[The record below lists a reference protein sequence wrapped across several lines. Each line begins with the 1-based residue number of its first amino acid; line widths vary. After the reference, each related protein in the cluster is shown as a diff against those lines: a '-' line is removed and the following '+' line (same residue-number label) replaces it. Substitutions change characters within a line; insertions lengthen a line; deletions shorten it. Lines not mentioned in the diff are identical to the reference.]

1 MKEQNLDSRQKVK
14 DDQWFNMYGELVTKY
29 ENQSDANEKMR
40 KEILRRVER
49 FNNNEQDYREQIKLL
64 QRELRVR
71 YGYEKNAL

>member
-1 MKEQNLDSRQKVK
+1 MKEQNLDSRQKIK

-49 FNNNEQDYREQIKLL
+49 FNNNE
-64 QRELRVR
+64 
-71 YGYEKNAL
+71 

>member
-1 MKEQNLDSRQKVK
+1 MKEQNLDSRQKIK

-49 FNNNEQDYREQIKLL
+49 FNNNEQDYRE
-64 QRELRVR
+64 
-71 YGYEKNAL
+71 